1 MEQAPG
7 PRGSPQ
13 EPHAPTGPAEAEVL
27 FVATANMESLGAR
40 VLLWHLG
47 QDAFSSPKI
56 SVSNSWSH
64 ALHRYSKIG
73 MFGPSIVGPVLAVI
87 KYKGPE
93 DFFYSRDLIQLIS

>member
-1 MEQAPG
+1 MSGMEQAPG

-13 EPHAPTGPAEAEVL
+13 ERHAPTDRGDDELL
-27 FVATANMESLGAR
+27 FAATAKTESLGAR

-56 SVSNSWSH
+56 SISNSWSH

-73 MFGPSIVGPVLAVI
+73 MFDPFHVAPVLAVI
-87 KYKGPE
+87 KYKGLRTLFTAE
-93 DFFYSRDLIQLIS
+93 T

>member
-1 MEQAPG
+1 MSGMEQEPG

-13 EPHAPTGPAEAEVL
+13 EPHAPTELAEADVL
-27 FVATANMESLGAR
+27 FVATAKTESLGAR

-56 SVSNSWSH
+56 SISNSWSH

-73 MFGPSIVGPVLAVI
+73 MFDPFHVAPVLAVI
-87 KYKGPE
+87 KYKGLRTLFTAE
-93 DFFYSRDLIQLIS
+93 T